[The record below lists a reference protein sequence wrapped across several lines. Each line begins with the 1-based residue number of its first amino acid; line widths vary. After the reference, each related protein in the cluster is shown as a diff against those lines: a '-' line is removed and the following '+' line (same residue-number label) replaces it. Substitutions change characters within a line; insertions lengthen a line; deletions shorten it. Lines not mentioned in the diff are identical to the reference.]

1 VSPTYVEQRD
11 GRYVVTDTRVS
22 LDSIVYGFLSGQS
35 AESLAQAFPV
45 LTLEQVYGAIAFYL
59 GHRDELDRYLD
70 ARRQDF
76 KATREA
82 ARDADPMF
90 YQKLTDAKK
99 HIPFVR
105 WCPSAFK
112 RTPTSTRSSSAPSPA
127 VTQKWTSG
135 LPP

>member
-1 VSPTYVEQRD
+1 MSTTYVEQRD

-76 KATREA
+76 EATREA

-90 YQKLTDAKK
+90 YQKLAVAKK
-99 HIPFVR
+99 HVPLVR
-105 WCPSAFK
+105 
-112 RTPTSTRSSSAPSPA
+112 
-127 VTQKWTSG
+127 
-135 LPP
+135 